1 MASNQYYNKII
12 IDGQTKIDLT
22 GDTVDESKVLSGYTF
37 HKKTGAP
44 ATGTCT
50 YDADTSDADAVA
62 SEILI
67 GKKAYV
73 AGQMV
78 TGTMPNNG
86 TTVYAITKKDE
97 TKLIPMGYHDGS
109 GGVQI
114 SVGDQNK
121 LIPGN
126 IKQGITI
133 LGVTGEYSGGTVS
146 AEANK
151 NVTPSFVQQII
162 TPSEGYDYLAQV
174 TVAAINVQ
182 EIDNAQGGIT
192 LTISG

>member
-22 GDTVDESKVLSGYTF
+22 GDTVDEAKVLSGYTF

-86 TTVYAITKKDE
+86 AAVYAITKKDE

-109 GGVQI
+109 GGMQI
-114 SVGDQNK
+114 SVGDQSK

-174 TVAAINVQ
+174 TVAAIIVQ

>member
-1 MASNQYYNKII
+1 MASNPYYNKII
-12 IDGQTKIDLT
+12 IDGQTKIDLS
-22 GDTVDESKVLSGYTF
+22 GDTAEEQYVISGKTF
-37 HKKTGAP
+37 HKRSGEP

-50 YDADTSDADAVA
+50 YDADTSDANAAA
-62 SEILI
+62 SEILKD
-67 GKKAYV
+67 KKAYV

-86 TTVYAITKKDE
+86 AAVYSISKKDE
-97 TKLIPMGYHDGS
+97 TKMIPMGYHDGS

-151 NVTPSFVQQII
+151 NVTPKFQQQVI

-174 TVAAINVQ
+174 TVAAIDVQ
-182 EIDNAQGGIT
+182 EIDNPQGGKT